1 MNLKIKRKTKRKNKQ
16 RIKRKTKRAFCS
28 RRMFGGL
35 NNASSLNKQLTQSL
49 NTNLTEKLTETLYS
63 IITTA
68 ELAYSKLQSTTQNA
82 LKNINLAMNFL
93 DNQSEVIQKLERINK
108 VLDNPI
114 VKQQIIEFE
123 KKIPIASSISDIVKG
138 EADIAVK
145 TAEQVALNTA
155 AAIPIVSI
163 PVDLARDASNIAKG
177 AERTA
182 NLIGTEINKV
192 NEEIE
197 KATKAANNYTNNAA
211 KATTQ
216 KLSRYIGAV
225 GGKNKTKN
233 KNNKMNR
240 IK

>member
-1 MNLKIKRKTKRKNKQ
+1 
-16 RIKRKTKRAFCS
+16 
-28 RRMFGGL
+28 MFGGL
-35 NNASSLNKQLTQSL
+35 NNTSSLNKQLTQSL

-114 VKQQIIEFE
+114 VKQKIIEFE

-155 AAIPIVSI
+155 ASIPIVSI
-163 PVDLARDASNIAKG
+163 PLDLARDASNIAKG

-197 KATKAANNYTNNAA
+197 KATNAANNYTNNAV

-216 KLSRYIGAV
+216 KLSQSIGAV

-233 KNNKMNR
+233 KNNKT
-240 IK
+240 KKY

>member
-123 KKIPIASSISDIVKG
+123 KKIPTFFWLENKPTSSITLNENNLFKTPNKISSISM
-138 EADIAVK
+138 
-145 TAEQVALNTA
+145 
-155 AAIPIVSI
+155 S
-163 PVDLARDASNIAKG
+163 
-177 AERTA
+177 
-182 NLIGTEINKV
+182 
-192 NEEIE
+192 
-197 KATKAANNYTNNAA
+197 
-211 KATTQ
+211 
-216 KLSRYIGAV
+216 
-225 GGKNKTKN
+225 
-233 KNNKMNR
+233 
-240 IK
+240 